1 MSSIVLAGDTSG
13 TVTLQAPAVA
23 GSAVITLP
31 TTSGTTMVLSSAVSA
46 VGQIPFSTDGSTLT
60 PTAKIVSGTVV
71 ATTSGTTVDFTGI
84 PSWAKRITIMFGG
97 VSTTGTSPLL
107 VQLGISTG
115 PEITGYVGTS
125 AQYANG
131 NTTSVGSTVAS
142 GFSMVQT
149 SAADVVYG
157 SMVLTNIS
165 GNTWVCSANINNTA
179 TVMCTITGQ
188 KALAAV
194 LDRVRIT
201 TVGGTATFDAGSINI
216 LYE

>member
-60 PTAKIVSGTVV
+60 PTAKIVSGTAV